1 MKVVVS
7 GDCYETEGN
16 TTIIMNH
23 RTRLDWIYL
32 FGCLFRGKIL
42 HKQKIVLKSQIKW
55 IPGIGWSMQTGGGIF
70 LDRNWDSDQTNIV
83 NMLDHFNKLESNI
96 NILFFPEGTD
106 FSEQNKMKSNK
117 FATKVG
123 LPRYEHVLHPRVAGL
138 NCIVNHMR
146 ESNSIDAIYDITVA
160 YSHDIPQSESD
171 IIMGGPPKVVHF
183 HIRRYPI
190 SEVPV
195 GDVSSWCRNV
205 WQQKENLLHEFYSE
219 PDPSCR
225 GFGMKHEEK
234 SNVFVLILGFIFWV
248 LFSLLCTYMLL
259 TNLYVRCYFV
269 VVALFFIS
277 ATYLFGGIEKL
288 QILFLENFHKNY

>member
-96 NILFFPEGTD
+96 NILFFPEG
-106 FSEQNKMKSNK
+106 
-117 FATKVG
+117 
-123 LPRYEHVLHPRVAGL
+123 
-138 NCIVNHMR
+138 
-146 ESNSIDAIYDITVA
+146 NSIDAIYDITVA